1 MSESRPLLKT
11 TPTRQT
17 YLTCPETVDPFYR
30 GSIGGLSKRRYSSS
44 SLSLRQTQSEDN
56 GDILRVR
63 RSSND
68 SITETLNYS
77 LEDTMNSQR
86 QPTDSVAYV
95 QRLEKFFD
103 RFSSSLYLENH
114 VAVARDHLG
123 KYAHTLLHTDFR
135 NSREIL
141 VLLSFKLFQCLIF
154 LFF

>member
-1 MSESRPLLKT
+1 MNESRPLLKT

-17 YLTCPETVDPFYR
+17 YLACPEAVDPFYR
-30 GSIGGLSKRRYSSS
+30 GSIDGLFRRRHSSS
-44 SLSLRQTQSEDN
+44 SQSIRQVLSEDS
-56 GDILRVR
+56 DYIPRVR

-77 LEDTMNSQR
+77 LEEDTMNSQH
-86 QPTDSVAYV
+86 QPTHSVAYV

-123 KYAHTLLHTDFR
+123 KYTHT
-135 NSREIL
+135 
-141 VLLSFKLFQCLIF
+141 
-154 LFF
+154 FFTC